1 MKKRQIEKATKHL
14 SLVEGLGKLLLLL
27 SFFLPLTSIAQDEP
41 EYRMEIG
48 GGLGMMAYQ
57 GDFNGSL
64 LKEMQPMVAVVTKY
78 KINPRMAWSAQLGFG
93 KLKGSSK
100 DVDTWYPVL
109 HENPIEFSTSMTSFD
124 VRYEYNFWPF
134 GTGKEYLGARPLTPF
149 FALGAGLLFTGKPSI
164 KGSPMAETVAEPESV
179 VAIQMPIGVGVKY
192 KLGDRLNLTAEW
204 MMHFS
209 GSDKLDGMKDPYGIK
224 SSGPFKNTDCY
235 STLQLSLT
243 YDLWTKCKT
252 CHNDRD

>member
-1 MKKRQIEKATKHL
+1 
-14 SLVEGLGKLLLLL
+14 
-27 SFFLPLTSIAQDEP
+27 
-41 EYRMEIG
+41 
-48 GGLGMMAYQ
+48 
-57 GDFNGSL
+57 
-64 LKEMQPMVAVVTKY
+64 
-78 KINPRMAWSAQLGFG
+78 
-93 KLKGSSK
+93 
-100 DVDTWYPVL
+100 
-109 HENPIEFSTSMTSFD
+109 
-124 VRYEYNFWPF
+124 
-134 GTGKEYLGARPLTPF
+134 
-149 FALGAGLLFTGKPSI
+149 
-164 KGSPMAETVAEPESV
+164 
-179 VAIQMPIGVGVKY
+179 MPIGVGVKY